1 MQEIWKPIEG
11 YEGQYEASNTGYIK
25 SIERDVL
32 RKDGQKYH
40 RKERILKT
48 WVDRCGYLQV
58 SLYDK
63 KRKKKTCKVH
73 RLVCE
78 AFHENTDNKPQ
89 VNHINENKTDNRA
102 VNLEWCTAKENTNHG
117 TRNERSAKTQS
128 KPVMQYTL
136 NGELVKVWQSTN
148 EVERRTG
155 FSCGNIS
162 LAANGKY
169 KQAYGF
175 IWKYV

>member
-40 RKERILKT
+40 RKERVLKT

-73 RLVCE
+73 RLVCQ
-78 AFHENTDNKPQ
+78 AFHKNPNNKPQ

-102 VNLEWCTAKENTNHG
+102 SNLEWCTRIENVNHG
-117 TRNERSAKTQS
+117 TAKERSAKKRS
-128 KPVMQYTL
+128 KPVAQYTKD
-136 NGELVKVWQSTN
+136 GELVKTWASTM
-148 EVERRTG
+148 EVERELG
-155 FSCGNIS
+155 FSNSGVS
-162 LAANGKY
+162 RVARGKR
-169 KQAYGF
+169 KTMYGY

>member
-11 YEGQYEASNTGYIK
+11 YDGQYEASNTGYIK

-48 WVDRCGYLQV
+48 WVDRGGYLQV

-73 RLVCE
+73 RLIGSTFLRTVE
-78 AFHENTDNKPQ
+78 GKDEI
-89 VNHINENKTDNRA
+89 NHIDEDKTNNA
-102 VNLEWCTAKENTNHG
+102 VWNLEWCTRKENNNHG
-117 TRNERSAKTQS
+117 TRNERVGKAHS
-128 KPVMQYTL
+128 KPVAQYTKD
-136 NGELVKVWQSTN
+136 GELVKTWASTM
-148 EVERRTG
+148 EVERELG
-155 FSCGNIS
+155 FSNSGVS
-162 LAANGKY
+162 RVARGKR
-169 KQAYGF
+169 KTMYGY

>member
-25 SIERDVL
+25 SIERDVM
-32 RKDGQKYH
+32 RKDGKKYH

-48 WVDRCGYLQV
+48 WVDRGGYLQV

-73 RLVCE
+73 RLIGLTFLRTVE
-78 AFHENTDNKPQ
+78 GKGEI
-89 VNHINENKTDNRA
+89 NHIDEDKTNNA
-102 VNLEWCTAKENTNHG
+102 VWNLEWCTRKENINYG
-117 TRNERSAKTQS
+117 TRNQRTS
-128 KPVMQYTL
+128 KPVAQFTK
-136 NGELVKVWQSTN
+136 NGEFVKLHQS
-148 EVERRTG
+148 VHSAGRSLG
-155 FSCGNIS
+155 IYYQNIC
-162 LAANGKY
+162 ACAHGRAKT
-169 KQAYGF
+169 AYGF